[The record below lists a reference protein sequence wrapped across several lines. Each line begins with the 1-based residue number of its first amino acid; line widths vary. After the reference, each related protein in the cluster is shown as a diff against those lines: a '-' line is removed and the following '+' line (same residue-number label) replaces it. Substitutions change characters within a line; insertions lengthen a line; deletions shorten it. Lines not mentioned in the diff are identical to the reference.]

1 MVGCVEMSTNAFV
14 DEIGTQESGVARIAD
29 DCESEWVHYS
39 RRKSAEKDTL
49 KLRRFTG
56 QSVLETVYDLA
67 ANDSDEEEL
76 PQIDDWHKLDVMRRK
91 LEPQGLE
98 KKFPLKVND
107 DVLNWSEVLFKLNS
121 GKFDL
126 SRQDE
131 SYAEQHEITEDNTNT
146 KQIVIPSTRLR
157 KYYKAM
163 KLTERP
169 LDEYWSQYYCENI
182 QNLIGHW
189 NKSYEVFCEYNNVA
203 AGWGQGEQREL
214 PEPPE
219 SLQGL
224 KGKKATDQFTN
235 YLIQN
240 ESVQTN
246 IRFSYVSREISPRR
260 ARQAVFTDGRSGAR
274 SGRGGMD
281 LLLKS
286 ETGLPVVGEV
296 KVYDDKTAFFAL
308 IQAMTYAVE
317 LSTPNQLKRL
327 KKRTHQFNDL
337 DLKIAT
343 VEIAIILV
351 NPYLKSFR
359 ENTLTNVKSIIKKLN
374 NKIRDKKVCKGLS
387 KITLLIHEG
396 VEWDSFD

>member
-1 MVGCVEMSTNAFV
+1 MSTKFFL
-14 DEIGTQESGVARIAD
+14 DGIGNRESGVARIAD
-29 DCESEWVHYS
+29 DCEAEWVHYS
-39 RRKSAEKDTL
+39 RRKYDDKDTL

-56 QSVLETVYDLA
+56 QSVLETVYDLRSKE
-67 ANDSDEEEL
+67 SDEEEV
-76 PQIDDWHKLDVMRRK
+76 PQIDEWHKLDAMRRE

-98 KKFPLKVND
+98 KGFPLNVND

-131 SYAEQHEITEDNTNT
+131 SKVEQHEITEDNTNT

-169 LDEYWSQYYCENI
+169 LDEYWSQYYCKNI

-189 NKSYEVFCEYNNVA
+189 KKSHEVFCEYNNVKD
-203 AGWGQGEQREL
+203 GWGQGEQRTL

-240 ESVQTN
+240 KSVQKQ
-246 IRFSYVSREISPRR
+246 IGFSYVGREISPRR
-260 ARQAVFTDGRSGAR
+260 TRQAVFADGRSGAR

-286 ETGLPVVGEV
+286 EAGLPVVGEV

-317 LSTPNQLKRL
+317 LSTPNQLERL
-327 KKRTHQFNDL
+327 KTHTQQFNDL
-337 DLKIAT
+337 DPKIST

-351 NPYLKSFR
+351 NPYLESFR
-359 ENTLTNVKSIIKKLN
+359 ENTLANVKSIIKELN
-374 NKIRDKKVCKGLS
+374 KQKACKGLS
-387 KITLLIHEG
+387 NITLLINDGE
-396 VEWDSFD
+396 EWKSFSD